1 MKVLGLSLLGKVVK
15 LYDWNLY
22 LTEITRS
29 MFFVISR
36 YYWEMLS
43 LNQPLRDRR
52 NAISKSQCESTHDNG
67 AVYMDR
73 KK

>member
-52 NAISKSQCESTHDNG
+52 NAISKPQCESTHDNG